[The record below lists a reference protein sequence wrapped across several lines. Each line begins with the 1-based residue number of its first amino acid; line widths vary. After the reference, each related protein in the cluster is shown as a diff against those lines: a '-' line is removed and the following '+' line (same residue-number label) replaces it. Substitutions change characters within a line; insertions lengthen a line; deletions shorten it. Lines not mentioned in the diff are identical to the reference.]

1 MTVDAAAAARL
12 TLSQTL
18 VDFMKT
24 AGPRITLGQLAER
37 LSERSFASLGILFAA
52 PNLVPLP
59 PGASTVFGIPLIF
72 IAVQMMIGMHRPWL
86 PQVLAN
92 RSLDRETCSGMVQ
105 RLQPWLARAER
116 WVRPRWLILPPSLT
130 QRVVG
135 FIVLVLAVTL
145 TLPIPLGNW
154 PPALAVT
161 LVCLGLMERDG
172 ALMLIGTLVAI
183 AAVAIAVA
191 VVGVVIA
198 GVLAFIHSVWP
209 GAPI

>member
-1 MTVDAAAAARL
+1 MTADASARL

-37 LSERSFASLGILFAA
+37 LSERSFASLAILFAA

-59 PGASTVFGIPLIF
+59 PGASTIFGIPLIF
-72 IAVQMMIGMHRPWL
+72 IAVQMMIGMSRPWL
-86 PQVLAN
+86 PQILAN

-116 WVRPRWLILPPSLT
+116 WVRPRWFVLPLGIT

-135 FIVLVLAVTL
+135 FIVLVLAITL
-145 TLPIPLGNW
+145 SLPIPLGNW

-172 ALMLIGTLVAI
+172 ALMLIGSLVAV
-183 AAVAIAVA
+183 AAVAIAIA
-191 VVGVVIA
+191 VVGVIVA
-198 GVLAFIHSVWP
+198 GIMAFVNGIWGGLP
-209 GAPI
+209 F